1 MIRFLVTAALVG
13 GLLQQVFGQE
23 TRRRKAAPKAA
34 PSRPRAG
41 KPARRASRRSRPA
54 ASA

>member
-23 TRRRKAAPKAA
+23 TRRRKAAP
-34 PSRPRAG
+34 SRPRAR
-41 KPARRASRRSRPA
+41 KPARRGSRRARQA
-54 ASA
+54 TA

>member
-13 GLLQQVFGQE
+13 GMLQHVFGQD
-23 TRRRKAAPKAA
+23 TRPRKAAP
-34 PSRPRAG
+34 SQPRAR
-41 KPARRASRRSRPA
+41 KPARRASRRARPA